1 MDSMKKNH
9 GNFFLSLKTTM
20 KILQCGNNFYAD
32 YVVVGTGPG
41 GATFDKIL
49 TDDLK
54 TSVIG
59 LEAGDYQENDP
70 VIREARFNRIILSD
84 FWPFYG

>member
-1 MDSMKKNH
+1 MKKNH